1 DVLLR
6 RVVRRLVP
14 GRGDRAHANA
24 DVGPP
29 DGLGPRHGYTG
40 LHSRVAGHDRL
51 IVSAVRS
58 RGLPCR
64 ERHSGRIAM
73 SVQGFANEAA
83 NVPKLVDINARF
95 APSRNVNV
103 ELARSLSPSER
114 LAVWV
119 TDRVGSMGFF
129 FAIAIWTILWLGWNT
144 VGPAEL
150 RFDPGPS
157 FLAWLFVSN
166 LLQLHLMPLIMVG
179 QNLQDRYGELV
190 ANADFDISQRT
201 EAEVGA
207 ILQHLTN

>member
-1 DVLLR
+1 
-6 RVVRRLVP
+6 
-14 GRGDRAHANA
+14 
-24 DVGPP
+24 
-29 DGLGPRHGYTG
+29 
-40 LHSRVAGHDRL
+40 
-51 IVSAVRS
+51 
-58 RGLPCR
+58 
-64 ERHSGRIAM
+64 M
-73 SVQGFANEAA
+73 QGFANEAA

-207 ILQHLTN
+207 ILQHLTNQNDVLLEILRRVEGLERDRASR

>member
-1 DVLLR
+1 
-6 RVVRRLVP
+6 
-14 GRGDRAHANA
+14 
-24 DVGPP
+24 
-29 DGLGPRHGYTG
+29 
-40 LHSRVAGHDRL
+40 
-51 IVSAVRS
+51 
-58 RGLPCR
+58 
-64 ERHSGRIAM
+64 M
-73 SVQGFANEAA
+73 SVQSFANDAA
-83 NVPKLVDINARF
+83 RVAKFSDINARF
-95 APSRNVNV
+95 SPTRNVNV
-103 ELARSLSPSER
+103 ELARSLSPTER

-144 VGPAEL
+144 LGPAEL

-207 ILQHLTN
+207 ILQHLTNQNDVMLEILRRVEGLERDRASR